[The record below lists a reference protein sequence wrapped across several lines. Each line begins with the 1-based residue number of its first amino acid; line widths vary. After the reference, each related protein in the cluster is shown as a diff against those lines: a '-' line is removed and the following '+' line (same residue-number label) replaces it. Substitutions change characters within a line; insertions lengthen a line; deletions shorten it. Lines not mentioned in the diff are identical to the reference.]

1 MTTSNGGV
9 KNAET
14 AAASNFDLYAG
25 DFSCDDDISFE
36 NLLQLD
42 NDIDKPAP
50 PPPPP
55 SSTTLHQPGSVSP
68 SAQICRQLPAA
79 AAAAAINTAQPS
91 AITGSASAVPPAAD
105 TVVYLLTTSALRPPP
120 TSAAGAVYDAVARN
134 DVRPLLRFQIS
145 KRPTTTAVVGYGV
158 ELGAPIM
165 TVQGGSTPQQR
176 APGPL
181 SVQTAPGCE
190 LASIGERIAALPA
203 GCAPSADAQQQL
215 QRRLALTTAFNGD
228 LTSATGRSIAAAVV
242 AGTSPGARSVKTTQ
256 PLSGGGAAVSAGGG
270 SKSKSAAAADARQTV
285 QEKNAYEYERVMDI
299 LRYYRE
305 LVVERKL
312 PGACLPCKR
321 RKSKP
326 LVSADAVTSL
336 TTRPASVHPTPS
348 TTTVTGRTLAVAASQ
363 YIRPVAMSSW
373 PGQTS
378 TAGMCLPA
386 ATSAGKLSTS
396 SSSTSTNGPPAA
408 QTTTHAGD
416 TSTMSSTDHG
426 SSAGKTVPLVS
437 DEPPSRP
444 SSVELGTVQ
453 CYPVNDDVPDCSVD
467 LIRTCSS
474 APGLCTDD
482 SDSSPRSPTTVSDEK
497 ISSLEHRQRSASV
510 WDRRRLHRTLR
521 RSVDLRRFVG
531 RISFLHRDPAVV
543 STSQTTADSGGE
555 GQIKTESSDNNV
567 VDVWVKSMLPVKD
580 ISTQTTD
587 TVVTKWTKAH
597 LAISGPYQ
605 SWT

>member
-1 MTTSNGGV
+1 MTSSGKDSAGLLVRMTTTNGGV

-50 PPPPP
+50 
-55 SSTTLHQPGSVSP
+55 STLHQGTVSP
-68 SAQICRQLPAA
+68 SAQICRQPPP
-79 AAAAAINTAQPS
+79 AINVAQPS
-91 AITGSASAVPPAAD
+91 PITGSATVPPADA
-105 TVVYLLTTSALRPPP
+105 VVYLLTTSALRPPS
-120 TSAAGAVYDAVARN
+120 SAGGTVYDAVARN

-158 ELGAPIM
+158 ELGGPIM
-165 TVQGGSTPQQR
+165 TVGSTPQQR
-176 APGPL
+176 APGGL
-181 SVQTAPGCE
+181 GIQTAAGCD
-190 LASIGERIAALPA
+190 LASITSIGDRIAALPS
-203 GCAPSADAQQQL
+203 GCPPSADAQQV

-242 AGTSPGARSVKTTQ
+242 ACTSPGARPVKSNQ
-256 PLSGGGAAVSAGGG
+256 PLSGAVTAGG

-326 LVSADAVTSL
+326 LVSADPVTAMS
-336 TTRPASVHPTPS
+336 TRPTPLPPPSS
-348 TTTVTGRTLAVAASQ
+348 TTTIAARTVAVPATQ
-363 YIRPVAMSSW
+363 YVRPVAMSSW
-373 PGQTS
+373 SVQTA
-378 TAGMCLPA
+378 TPGMCLAAASSAGRLTGITSSALTSRPA
-386 ATSAGKLSTS
+386 APQTP
-396 SSSTSTNGPPAA
+396 TN
-408 QTTTHAGD
+408 GD
-416 TSTMSSTDHG
+416 TSTISSTDHDF
-426 SSAGKTVPLVS
+426 AGRTVPLAGELVS

-453 CYPVNDDVPDCSVD
+453 SHSVNDDLPDCSED
-467 LIRTCSS
+467 LTRTCSS

-482 SDSSPRSPTTVSDEK
+482 DARWSPMTVADQKTSLERRRRSPSV
-497 ISSLEHRQRSASV
+497 LGRS
-510 WDRRRLHRTLR
+510 RRHHTTLR
-521 RSVDLRRFVG
+521 RSVDLRRFVS
-531 RISFLHRDPAVV
+531 RQPTFLHRDPTAP
-543 STSQTTADSGGE
+543 TSQNTTDSGGQTKSE
-555 GQIKTESSDNNV
+555 ASDGNIGACM
-567 VDVWVKSMLPVKD
+567 KPSLPVKL
-580 ISTQTTD
+580 ISTHTTD